1 MPLDLNKLAYDEVL
15 RQLREQ
21 DVLRPSTKLRTQGAA
36 SATTAQNRCT
46 DISALSGQLRG
57 DADAI
62 ALKALEKDRKRRYST
77 PTELAADIGRYLRHE
92 PVTAHAPSVGYRAR
106 KYIRRHR
113 VGVAVAAAGVLLLA
127 GFAIAQAV
135 ELRNIRRER
144 DRADRIAEF
153 MTGMFKVSDPSE
165 ARGNTVT
172 ARQILDKGA
181 QQISTGLSNDP
192 ELQAQMMYTMAV
204 T

>member
-1 MPLDLNKLAYDEVL
+1 M
-15 RQLREQ
+15 
-21 DVLRPSTKLRTQGAA
+21 
-36 SATTAQNRCT
+36 
-46 DISALSGQLRG
+46 
-57 DADAI
+57 
-62 ALKALEKDRKRRYST
+62 
-77 PTELAADIGRYLRHE
+77 
-92 PVTAHAPSVGYRAR
+92 
-106 KYIRRHR
+106 
-113 VGVAVAAAGVLLLA
+113 GVAVAAAGVLLLA